1 MSELTVSYDD
11 MTLIQLPFAVSVIA
25 APTGLT
31 ATPVVG
37 GGTFAAGTYYWEVT
51 ATTALG
57 ETTVSNEAS
66 AVIALNGSATLNW
79 TAPVGV
85 VTGYKVYRGTAP
97 GAENVLVT
105 TIVGNTTTFTDTNVG
120 GAGTPPTTDT
130 ASIQDVTL
138 LTGAGEYCGYS
149 LAETTGSSS
158 AWIEI
163 KDTANTMAECRLSA
177 GGSETEGVYKPG
189 VPLYG
194 KIMVHVNSGNV
205 RGMVFAR
212 IPPIIC

>member
-1 MSELTVSYDD
+1 MELDVVYDD
-11 MTLIQLPFAVSVIA
+11 MQFVQLPFAVTVISP
-25 APTGLT
+25 PTGLI

-37 GGTFAAGTYYWEVT
+37 GGTFAAGTYFWEVT

-66 AVIALNGSATLNW
+66 AVIALNGSCTLNW

-85 VTGYKVYRGTAP
+85 VTGYKVYRGTAS

-120 GAGTPPTTDT
+120 GAGTPPVTDT
-130 ASIQDVTL
+130 ASIQDVLL
-138 LTGAGEYCGYS
+138 LTGAGEYCGFA
-149 LAETTGSSS
+149 LAETSGSAS

-163 KDTANTMAECRLSA
+163 KDTANNLGECRLPSA
-177 GGSETEGVYKPG
+177 GSETEGPYRPG
-189 VPLYG
+189 IPLYG
-194 KIMVHVNSGNV
+194 RILVHVNTGTV
-205 RGMVFAR
+205 RGMVYAR
-212 IPPIIC
+212 IPPVNC

>member
-1 MSELTVSYDD
+1 MEIDITVDD
-11 MTLIQLPFAVSVIA
+11 MQLIQLPFTVSVISP
-25 APTGLT
+25 PTGLT

-37 GGTFAAGTYYWEVT
+37 GGTFAAGTYFWEVT

-66 AVIALNGSATLNW
+66 AAIALNGSCTLNW
-79 TAPVGV
+79 TAPVGT
-85 VTGYKVYRGTAP
+85 VTGYKVYRGTAS

-138 LTGAGEYCGYS
+138 LTGYGEYAGFS
-149 LAETTGSSS
+149 LAETSGSAS

-163 KDTANTMAECRLSA
+163 RDTANNLAECRLPSS
-177 GGSETEGVYKPG
+177 GSETEGPYTRG

-194 KIMVHVNSGNV
+194 KISVHVNSGNV

-212 IPPIIC
+212 IPPVC